1 MPTENSIVINGNK
14 FLFDPGETILEIAH
28 RNSIDIPTLCHLKR
42 ATPTGACRMCV
53 VEVEGARSLVA
64 SCAAPAAPNLD
75 HFCIALDRA
84 SWDQLERRLMER
96 GLAIDG
102 PRQVWGARGRG
113 TSIYVSDPDGNTVE
127 FKTYEEPAGG

>member
-1 MPTENSIVINGNK
+1 MSATLDHLVLRMRNEPAMLEFYFDLLGFAPDRLDEYRAGEVPFPSVRIDATTVIDLFPT
-14 FLFDPGETILEIAH
+14 D
-28 RNSIDIPTLCHLKR
+28 D
-42 ATPTGACRMCV
+42 
-53 VEVEGARSLVA
+53 
-64 SCAAPAAPNLD
+64 AAPASGSLD

-84 SWDQLERRLMER
+84 SWDHLERRFMER

-102 PRQVWGARGRG
+102 PRQVWGACGRG